1 MNQVY
6 FMACRAVSSFVCRI
20 IDRCTSWQR
29 CGLLA
34 ATLPVGSW
42 LGRFLW
48 VTRSGVKRCALWGE
62 TLWGETFWCETL
74 WGETLWCETL
84 CCEALW
90 CDTLWGE
97 TRLGPRNKGEGH
109 GKPKMNILI
118 LRFE

>member
-1 MNQVY
+1 M
-6 FMACRAVSSFVCRI
+6 S
-20 IDRCTSWQR
+20 RCLLLRLSHNRPVHILATLWAPGCDAP

-34 ATLPVGSW
+34 GALPVGE
-42 LGRFLW
+42 
-48 VTRSGVKRCALWGE
+48 TLWGE

-97 TRLGPRNKGEGH
+97 TRLGPRNRGEGH

>member
-1 MNQVY
+1 MG
-6 FMACRAVSSFVCRI
+6 
-20 IDRCTSWQR
+20 SWDAP

-42 LGRFLW
+42 PGRFLW
-48 VTRSGVKRCALWGE
+48 VKRSGVKRCALWGE

-74 WGETLWCETL
+74 WGETFWCETL

-90 CDTLWGE
+90 CETLWGK
-97 TRLGPRNKGEGH
+97 TLLGPRNRGEGH
-109 GKPKMNILI
+109 GKPQMNILI